1 MKNSYLRKY
10 NPIVTRIFLTMLA
23 PTILMN
29 LTTALASFA
38 DTVIIGFFLDDKSL
52 SVVTYATPI
61 YMIINTFAAL
71 FAVGG
76 SIVMSI
82 ESGKG
87 NKESAHKSFSLSVEL
102 LVLTG
107 VILFLCGLFFSNIIT
122 SWLGEFQ

>member
-1 MKNSYLRKY
+1 MNNKQYYYKN
-10 NPIVTRIFLTMLA
+10 NPMVRSIFFKMLT

-38 DTVIIGFFLDDKSL
+38 DTVIIGHFLDDLAL

-76 SIVMSI
+76 SIAMSI
-82 ESGKG
+82 DMGKG
-87 NKESAHKSFSLSVEL
+87 EKN
-102 LVLTG
+102 
-107 VILFLCGLFFSNIIT
+107 C
-122 SWLGEFQ
+122 Q

>member
-1 MKNSYLRKY
+1 MDKLYYYKN
-10 NPIVTRIFLTMLA
+10 NPIVKSIFIKMLA

-38 DTVIIGFFLDDKSL
+38 DTVIIGYFLDDLAL

-76 SIVMSI
+76 SIAMSI
-82 ESGKG
+82 D
-87 NKESAHKSFSLSVEL
+87 
-102 LVLTG
+102 
-107 VILFLCGLFFSNIIT
+107 
-122 SWLGEFQ
+122 